1 MCLCLC
7 SALTLVLSGI
17 DVCLKYLIF
26 CSCDHWPI
34 IVNTGDHICMRC
46 WKTRLKKFK
55 NKSCVW
61 LDLDIL
67 FLTAE
72 MFTSKCQHRLQMFY
86 RLFPCFNNCP
96 ELIFSLYSWNS
107 VIIFYR
113 CFTVNVLFL
122 CRANISQMQQE
133 KKKVENIPR
142 SRWQYWQSLCK
153 DNRCRGRKYRKN
165 MTCLIK
171 IHFYF
176 LVAAER
182 LYCWAQ
188 VHCVLS
194 DCLVLDWKRV
204 AFKSVSVSPTPI
216 MFSTW
221 TR

>member
-86 RLFPCFNNCP
+86 RLCFPV
-96 ELIFSLYSWNS
+96 LITALSWFSVCTAETRLLFFTGVSPLMYFSS
-107 VIIFYR
+107 VVPTFHK
-113 CFTVNVLFL
+113 C
-122 CRANISQMQQE
+122 S
-133 KKKVENIPR
+133 KKKRKLKIFQEVDGNIDSHFVKTTGVEEGNTVR
-142 SRWQYWQSLCK
+142 TW
-153 DNRCRGRKYRKN
+153 
-165 MTCLIK
+165 
-171 IHFYF
+171 
-176 LVAAER
+176 LV
-182 LYCWAQ
+182 
-188 VHCVLS
+188 
-194 DCLVLDWKRV
+194 
-204 AFKSVSVSPTPI
+204 
-216 MFSTW
+216 
-221 TR
+221 